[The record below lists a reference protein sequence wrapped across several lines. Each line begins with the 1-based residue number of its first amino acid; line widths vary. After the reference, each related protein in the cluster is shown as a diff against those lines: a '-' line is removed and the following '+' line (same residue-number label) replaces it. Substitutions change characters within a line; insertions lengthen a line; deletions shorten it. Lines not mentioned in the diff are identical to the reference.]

1 MSSSRATKKTER
13 ECIVSNKDVE
23 SLIDRVTRGVL
34 DRLDEAVKEAVDKHV
49 KQAVS
54 EIRSALEDRL
64 KTVEETCKDIITAI
78 EFRDGE
84 QQEELK
90 CLRAKVLQLE
100 HADYQRK
107 HEANVVISGLDEN
120 LSKAD
125 ENCKALITDFCKER
139 LGLELQDDD
148 IVEAVRLGRSKQN
161 GKDQERVRPR
171 SILVKTKSKLVK
183 SKIIACRGPRLRNSG
198 VYLNEDLSRPEQ
210 NTRRALVPIYK
221 KLREKNVKC
230 HFDRACLV
238 VGDRQY
244 FDPLQAKE
252 LLTKNPTELVKDRDQ
267 LSRSQPAFP
276 Q

>member
-1 MSSSRATKKTER
+1 M
-13 ECIVSNKDVE
+13 
-23 SLIDRVTRGVL
+23 IDRVTRGVL

-100 HADYQRK
+100 HAAYQRK
-107 HEANVVISGLDEN
+107 YEANVVISGLDEN

-139 LGLELQDDD
+139 LGLELLDDN
-148 IVEAVRLGRSKQN
+148 IVEVVCLGRSKQN
-161 GKDQERVRPR
+161 GKAQ
-171 SILVKTKSKLVK
+171 
-183 SKIIACRGPRLRNSG
+183 
-198 VYLNEDLSRPEQ
+198 
-210 NTRRALVPIYK
+210 
-221 KLREKNVKC
+221 
-230 HFDRACLV
+230 
-238 VGDRQY
+238 
-244 FDPLQAKE
+244 
-252 LLTKNPTELVKDRDQ
+252 
-267 LSRSQPAFP
+267 
-276 Q
+276 